1 MQARVGILG
10 AGQLGRMLAL
20 AGYPLG
26 IECVLLDRD
35 ERSPGAQVARFKAAA
50 LDDAEAAASLAAEVD
65 VVTVE
70 IENVPADVL
79 RAAARHAPVHPPP
92 DAVAAA
98 QDRLA
103 EKELFRSLG
112 IPTTPFVRVDT
123 SHDLDRAHRELGLP
137 LVLKARRMGY
147 DGRGQRIVR
156 NAEELHG
163 AWSALGEVPA
173 IAEAW
178 VDFDRELSLV
188 AVRGANG
195 QRAFYPLSENVHRDG
210 ILRISV
216 APFEDERLQRN
227 AEERVDALMQR
238 LDYRGVLALEF
249 FHANGELL
257 ANEMAPRVHN
267 TGHWTIEGAVTSQ
280 FENHLRAVLGWP
292 LGDASPRGHAAMV
305 NLLGNPPPLDA
316 LLSLPGV
323 HVHLYGK
330 SPRPGRKIGH
340 CTIVDPDRRRL
351 LERLAALTNVIEVSL
366 PNPTPRNP

>member
-1 MQARVGILG
+1 VQARVGIIG

-35 ERSPGAQVARFKAAA
+35 DRSPGAQVARFRRAG
-50 LDDAEAAASLAAEVD
+50 LDDAEAAAALAAEVD

-70 IENVPADVL
+70 IENVPTDVL
-79 RAAARHAPVHPPP
+79 DAAARHAPVRPSAA
-92 DAVAAA
+92 AVAAA

-103 EKELFRSLG
+103 EKELFASLG
-112 IPTTPFVRVDT
+112 VPSAPYVRIDA
-123 SHDLDRAHRELGLP
+123 SDDLARAARELGLP

-147 DGRGQRIVR
+147 DGRGQRIVSA
-156 NAEELHG
+156 AEHLRA
-163 AWSALGEVPA
+163 AWSDLGEVPA

-178 VDFDRELSLV
+178 IDFDRELSLI

-195 QRAFYPLSENVHRDG
+195 QHAFYPLAENVHRDG
-210 ILRISV
+210 ILYTSV
-216 APFEDERLQRN
+216 APYEDRTLQRM
-227 AEERVDALMQR
+227 AEERVGALLDR
-238 LDYRGVLALEF
+238 LDYRGVLALEL
-249 FHANGELL
+249 FHADGELL

-292 LGDASPRGHAAMV
+292 LGDTSARGYAAMA
-305 NLLGNPPPLDA
+305 NLLGHVPPLET
-316 LLSLPGV
+316 LLALPGN

-330 SPRPGRKIGH
+330 EPRPARKIGH
-340 CTIVDPDRRRL
+340 CTLVDSDRRRL
-351 LERLAALTNVIEVSL
+351 AERLDALRNVIEVS
-366 PNPTPRNP
+366 PKEASPRNP